1 MDIDG
6 DDALI
11 GKQVFNLYNHI
22 YYNNPD
28 AWFVYS
34 NFLAVNG
41 SANGD
46 GRGIS
51 HDMSNANKG
60 KMTYLKY
67 LNIEFNSIDKPNIM
81 IILKI
86 INE

>member
-11 GKQVFNLYNHI
+11 GEQVFNLYNHI
-22 YYNNPD
+22 YHNNPD
-28 AWFVYS
+28 AWFVYT

-46 GRGIS
+46 GRGMS
-51 HDMSNANKG
+51 HDMSRANKG
-60 KMTYLKY
+60 PCK
-67 LNIEFNSIDKPNIM
+67 
-81 IILKI
+81 KI
-86 INE
+86 P